1 MQACMFY
8 LITVKESF
16 ERNSF
21 ERILWNSIKVIED
34 VKEYICVILIIFLWL
49 TNLEWYWL
57 EYKEKNFT
65 LMYLNIYEL

>member
-34 VKEYICVILIIFLWL
+34 VKEYIV
-49 TNLEWYWL
+49 
-57 EYKEKNFT
+57 
-65 LMYLNIYEL
+65 